1 MSTTPGRFEGVG
13 VVCEANVFFDGKVVS
28 HTVLFSDGSKKSL
41 GLIYPGTY
49 RFNTQVAENMA
60 ITKGSCKAK
69 IGDGGEWRQYGPGQ
83 SFDVA
88 AGSFFEITAESGIV
102 QYVCSFG

>member
-1 MSTTPGRFEGVG
+1 MAAWTETPWRKGWVIRGGCGSGGRQRIDPSRRPRRCVTISAFIQQEHAMSTTTARFEGVS

-49 RFNTQVAENMA
+49 RFNTQVAEN
-60 ITKGSCKAK
+60 
-69 IGDGGEWRQYGPGQ
+69 
-83 SFDVA
+83 
-88 AGSFFEITAESGIV
+88 
-102 QYVCSFG
+102 